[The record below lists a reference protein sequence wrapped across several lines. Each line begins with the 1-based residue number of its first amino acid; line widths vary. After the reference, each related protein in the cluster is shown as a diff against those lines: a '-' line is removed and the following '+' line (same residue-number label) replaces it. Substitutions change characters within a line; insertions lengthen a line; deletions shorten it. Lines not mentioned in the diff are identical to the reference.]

1 MALMSKQ
8 LLLSDSLLREG
19 DVNGMLGLELSKRN
33 PNKPSCRSK
42 GDIINVRIKAG

>member
-19 DVNGMLGLELSKRN
+19 GFNGMLGLELS
-33 PNKPSCRSK
+33 
-42 GDIINVRIKAG
+42 